1 MNKEEINKTF
11 NKDGVTYLQVNIC
24 FCMDF
29 KGKLQFTFMH
39 A

>member
-11 NKDGVTYLQVNIC
+11 NKDGVTSLQVNTC
-24 FCMDF
+24 FRMDF
-29 KGKLQFTFMH
+29 KGELQFTFVH